1 MRTPSALS
9 GIASSRDSNKRSSWD
24 SSGSVLRS
32 GHSSSYTGSI
42 LRFMRSKDGHYM
54 GATHAGIS
62 PPLMGDIVHRTSSR
76 EASISTPS
84 SSQRSFSDSS
94 VRNGSRRR
102 LGRFWFSNP
111 SRSNDEE
118 GALMEGFIKR
128 STGLFSIAWFS
139 DTVANTELKDPG
151 RGWRPFKAVLISDTL
166 MFYKVPTPM
175 IPEVRR
181 TFQIRS
187 TQWPSTFHASD
198 TISSSTVEPDDD
210 DSVSQSTTIPDSC
223 TTLTV
228 DDGETYTSWK
238 SPNKHPELHL
248 VNDDVFPSS

>member
-1 MRTPSALS
+1 MSSSRAPVKLLVCLCMRTPSALS

-118 GALMEGFIKR
+118 GALMEGLSNAARVCLVLPGFLILWQIL
-128 STGLFSIAWFS
+128 S
-139 DTVANTELKDPG
+139 LKTLGADG
-151 RGWRPFKAVLISDTL
+151 ALSKPF
-166 MFYKVPTPM
+166 
-175 IPEVRR
+175 
-181 TFQIRS
+181 
-187 TQWPSTFHASD
+187 
-198 TISSSTVEPDDD
+198 
-210 DSVSQSTTIPDSC
+210 
-223 TTLTV
+223 
-228 DDGETYTSWK
+228 
-238 SPNKHPELHL
+238 
-248 VNDDVFPSS
+248 